1 VRQHLERER
10 LGTSLRPPAAPGEIS
25 PRGRPG
31 RPTAKAG
38 PPAARVRRV
47 GAAAATREIR
57 PGTHLRDGQL
67 NRADARIPRAHL
79 IPVAVSLRSGFRSY
93 RSAPINPV
101 TSVSMSACE
110 STRMPSRSA
119 SPYCSSRSLPT
130 NADRSI
136 LGVWNSKPRQNGYQ
150 ADRHQ
155 AVPGIGAQFVLTVSC
170 ADAAVPGTRRRIC
183 SSARFVGWLR
193 AVSAVG
199 RFAARVW

>member
-1 VRQHLERER
+1 VFGASAR
-10 LGTSLRPPAAPGEIS
+10 LQQ
-25 PRGRPG
+25 RG
-31 RPTAKAG
+31 
-38 PPAARVRRV
+38 
-47 GAAAATREIR
+47 EIR

-79 IPVAVSLRSGFRSY
+79 VPVAVSLRSGFRSY